1 MHPAHDPIFVALL
14 TGSYQRFAGRPLVAD
29 RQIEPDW
36 LYRDAPFAL
45 LAHDTAADP
54 RFVYA
59 NQAAQRVFGYS
70 WGEFVGMPSRLSA
83 ELPERAERQRLL
95 DAVTR
100 DGVVRNY
107 AGVRIAKDGS
117 RFRIADG
124 VVWQLVDEDGVLR
137 GQAATFPLPG

>member
-14 TGSYQRFAGRPLVAD
+14 VGSYERFAGRPLVAD
-29 RQIEPDW
+29 RQMEPAW
-36 LYRDAPFAL
+36 LYHEAPFAL

-59 NQAAQRVFGYS
+59 NQAAQRVFGYDWS
-70 WGEFVGMPSRLSA
+70 EFVGMPSRLSA

-100 DGVVRNY
+100 DGVVKDY

-117 RFRIADG
+117 RFRIAEG
-124 VVWQLVDEDGVLR
+124 VVWQLVDAAGVLR
-137 GQAATFPLPG
+137 GQAAAFPLPG

>member
-14 TGSYQRFAGRPLVAD
+14 TSSYQRFAGHPLVAD
-29 RQIEPDW
+29 RLIEPNW

-45 LAHDTAADP
+45 LAHNTAADP

-59 NQAAQRVFGYS
+59 NQAAQRVFGYDWS
-70 WGEFVGMPSRLSA
+70 EFVRMPSRLSA
-83 ELPERAERQRLL
+83 ELPEQAERQRLL

-100 DGVVRNY
+100 DGIVSDY

-124 VVWQLVDEDGVLR
+124 VIWQLVDEAGVLR
-137 GQAATFPLPG
+137 GQAAAFPLPS